1 MGKWKNFSTKCGTMV
16 LSVSMLATSILPS
29 SYCVYAA
36 ETNDQAYEATEECA
50 RKIVTH
56 YGNQERNWNISW
68 SDEFNNDSLDNSKW
82 SYMVGT
88 GSNYSGDGWGNNE
101 QQYYTDGDNT
111 SFVTEDG
118 AKCLKI
124 TAKKE
129 SKGGKNYT
137 SARLWTMDDSKNP
150 GGDKVTKFSKTYGRI
165 ESRIKINNQQD
176 NMAGI
181 WPAFWMMPAN
191 DEYGTWAASG
201 ELDIMEARGSNKNSV
216 DGTIHYGSQWP
227 NNKSIGGS
235 LNKNTAIAGSELP
248 DFSYADWHTYAVEW
262 LPGEICWYVDDT
274 LYYKT
279 SNWYSTTETNGSD
292 FTYPAPFDQD
302 FYILLNLAIGGNYDG
317 GALDDRLTEASML
330 VDYVRVYDL
339 ADADGNLIE
348 YDESNVRKP
357 VESADDHLVSGEV
370 NTTNYVDSALAETK
384 KTTGYPNE
392 NDRTSWFVSELEG
405 GKADVNYS
413 DDNGLTVNV
422 TAGGNQTY
430 SVQLI
435 HNVPLT
441 KGYRY
446 VMEFDAKADASKTL
460 VAKFGNIGGYPAY
473 SNAYDIDL
481 TTDWQHYKYVFDME
495 SSTDADGRIEFN
507 FQQSTGKCYFKNFSI
522 ISTGV
527 TPEID
532 MDSTKEPLSNGN
544 HIYNGTFDQ
553 GEGRLGF
560 WHVDNASAS
569 VQKTERKLNVI
580 GQNEE
585 ACVYQRGIKLLQS
598 DSYKL
603 TFDAKAEADASVKV
617 LVENMDSR
625 VIYAEKTLSLTST
638 EDEHEI
644 SFTMPNN
651 VNDDNAV
658 VKFLI
663 GKNKITFDNISLIRT
678 TNNNIDWDNIELYPM
693 TNGFFFDGENGWNI
707 WSEGDAGLSKQVIAG
722 RLSGEINIPTVGNFW
737 RVGMQSAK
745 VKCSAGIPY
754 KINIKMNL
762 DTDKTIKIETPDG
775 EQKDY
780 QFQKGENNQVIE
792 FIPNKNCSGNI
803 TLYWGVETGVVHF
816 NIDCIDIAVDDS
828 KITIPD
834 GQKRPA
840 EIKSAEPVKAGNKFK
855 IEANDS
861 EWIKAITN
869 AYVNGNKVELN
880 KIEKDGTAVW
890 IDGAFVPDEGSY
902 SVKFEATGY
911 ADTKTIT
918 QKVLPTSGNVLVNG
932 EFTDNL
938 NGWTIWHHDG
948 ATGSTTWE
956 NGMAVNE
963 IISSQGAVWDNQ
975 LKQENM
981 SMEASDY
988 YLLSFDAYADMDRP
1002 IQMEFSN
1009 LGTASSTVI
1018 NLTTS
1023 KQHYY
1028 IVLSNVPSSPN
1039 NYLLFMMGDGN
1050 GYSFSKKHKIYIDNV
1065 VLKKATEEEVLA
1077 SAAPT
1082 MNVKSL
1088 AKVGQNLTFGYS
1100 DNETWASKK
1109 LSVTLDGNV
1118 VDDKYVLK
1126 DTSKNLITIAAD
1138 AITSAGRHVWGFTAE
1153 GYSKV
1158 EVPVNILERDTNS
1171 LLAGLEWSVGTY
1183 DGDKGNIVYENNAVQ
1198 VDFVE
1203 TLTSQWNGA
1212 EFWSIQARSDTFTTL
1227 KDTKYALCFD
1237 YELIWREASTQS
1249 RDIMIEYLENGT
1261 GKQQTV
1267 SLAEG
1272 KHSVSY
1278 IFMPGESSANYILM
1292 MLGGTEFGVAA
1303 HSLKISN
1310 VKLCALDNDA
1320 QIPNVRMQPSGKTY
1334 KAGSS
1339 VEALKIDAFVDD
1351 GGVLTYQWF
1360 KNETNSL
1367 IGATEISGATAASY
1381 MPIITDI
1388 GTTYYFCIV
1397 TNTNNEVSGT
1407 KVTTVT
1413 SDIAMIKV
1421 VSKSAETGSSE
1432 SETQKPSN
1440 PSQDATKPADSVSP
1454 KDDTS
1459 SADAD
1464 HKPAGTIT
1472 GVKNSYTVKT
1482 GSKSFTIKAEGYGD
1496 ITFASSNNKVA
1507 SIDPKTGKVKVKGPG
1522 IVKITIK
1529 ASGDDTHAAET
1540 KVITIK
1546 VAPKKAMVKSAK
1558 SKDARQ
1564 LTIRWKRDAQVSGY
1578 EIQYSTSKNFK
1589 NAKSVTV
1596 GKNKTTSKSID
1607 NLKSG
1612 KKYYIRIRSYKTVGK
1627 TKLNGSWSKTDI
1639 ATTK

>member
-1 MGKWKNFSTKCGTMV
+1 M
-16 LSVSMLATSILPS
+16 
-29 SYCVYAA
+29 
-36 ETNDQAYEATEECA
+36 
-50 RKIVTH
+50 
-56 YGNQERNWNISW
+56 
-68 SDEFNNDSLDNSKW
+68 
-82 SYMVGT
+82 
-88 GSNYSGDGWGNNE
+88 
-101 QQYYTDGDNT
+101 
-111 SFVTEDG
+111 
-118 AKCLKI
+118 
-124 TAKKE
+124 
-129 SKGGKNYT
+129 
-137 SARLWTMDDSKNP
+137 
-150 GGDKVTKFSKTYGRI
+150 
-165 ESRIKINNQQD
+165 
-176 NMAGI
+176 
-181 WPAFWMMPAN
+181 
-191 DEYGTWAASG
+191 
-201 ELDIMEARGSNKNSV
+201 
-216 DGTIHYGSQWP
+216 
-227 NNKSIGGS
+227 
-235 LNKNTAIAGSELP
+235 
-248 DFSYADWHTYAVEW
+248 
-262 LPGEICWYVDDT
+262 
-274 LYYKT
+274 
-279 SNWYSTTETNGSD
+279 
-292 FTYPAPFDQD
+292 
-302 FYILLNLAIGGNYDG
+302 
-317 GALDDRLTEASML
+317 
-330 VDYVRVYDL
+330 
-339 ADADGNLIE
+339 
-348 YDESNVRKP
+348 
-357 VESADDHLVSGEV
+357 
-370 NTTNYVDSALAETK
+370 
-384 KTTGYPNE
+384 
-392 NDRTSWFVSELEG
+392 
-405 GKADVNYS
+405 
-413 DDNGLTVNV
+413 
-422 TAGGNQTY
+422 
-430 SVQLI
+430 
-435 HNVPLT
+435 
-441 KGYRY
+441 
-446 VMEFDAKADASKTL
+446 
-460 VAKFGNIGGYPAY
+460 
-473 SNAYDIDL
+473 
-481 TTDWQHYKYVFDME
+481 
-495 SSTDADGRIEFN
+495 
-507 FQQSTGKCYFKNFSI
+507 
-522 ISTGV
+522 
-527 TPEID
+527 
-532 MDSTKEPLSNGN
+532 
-544 HIYNGTFDQ
+544 
-553 GEGRLGF
+553 
-560 WHVDNASAS
+560 
-569 VQKTERKLNVI
+569 
-580 GQNEE
+580 
-585 ACVYQRGIKLLQS
+585 
-598 DSYKL
+598 
-603 TFDAKAEADASVKV
+603 
-617 LVENMDSR
+617 
-625 VIYAEKTLSLTST
+625 
-638 EDEHEI
+638 
-644 SFTMPNN
+644 
-651 VNDDNAV
+651 
-658 VKFLI
+658 
-663 GKNKITFDNISLIRT
+663 
-678 TNNNIDWDNIELYPM
+678 
-693 TNGFFFDGENGWNI
+693 
-707 WSEGDAGLSKQVIAG
+707 
-722 RLSGEINIPTVGNFW
+722 
-737 RVGMQSAK
+737 
-745 VKCSAGIPY
+745 
-754 KINIKMNL
+754 
-762 DTDKTIKIETPDG
+762 
-775 EQKDY
+775 
-780 QFQKGENNQVIE
+780 
-792 FIPNKNCSGNI
+792 
-803 TLYWGVETGVVHF
+803 
-816 NIDCIDIAVDDS
+816 
-828 KITIPD
+828 
-834 GQKRPA
+834 
-840 EIKSAEPVKAGNKFK
+840 
-855 IEANDS
+855 
-861 EWIKAITN
+861 
-869 AYVNGNKVELN
+869 
-880 KIEKDGTAVW
+880 
-890 IDGAFVPDEGSY
+890 
-902 SVKFEATGY
+902 
-911 ADTKTIT
+911 
-918 QKVLPTSGNVLVNG
+918 
-932 EFTDNL
+932 
-938 NGWTIWHHDG
+938 
-948 ATGSTTWE
+948 
-956 NGMAVNE
+956 
-963 IISSQGAVWDNQ
+963 
-975 LKQENM
+975 
-981 SMEASDY
+981 
-988 YLLSFDAYADMDRP
+988 
-1002 IQMEFSN
+1002 
-1009 LGTASSTVI
+1009 
-1018 NLTTS
+1018 
-1023 KQHYY
+1023 
-1028 IVLSNVPSSPN
+1028 
-1039 NYLLFMMGDGN
+1039 
-1050 GYSFSKKHKIYIDNV
+1050 
-1065 VLKKATEEEVLA
+1065 
-1077 SAAPT
+1077 
-1082 MNVKSL
+1082 
-1088 AKVGQNLTFGYS
+1088 
-1100 DNETWASKK
+1100 
-1109 LSVTLDGNV
+1109 TLDGNV

-1320 QIPNVRMQPSGKTY
+1320 QIPNVRMQSSGKTY

-1529 ASGDDTHAAET
+1529 TSGDDTHAAET

-1627 TKLNGSWSKTDI
+1627 TKLNGNWSKTNT